1 MLIDFGIPTPSA
13 FGSFSLFFK
22 NPQLQVR
29 SHVHINADGPQVS
42 WSLAG
47 GEEWMGEGVLSHL
60 ETEAAW
66 SGIIM
71 YPLKY
76 FKRMLFGYQ

>member
-1 MLIDFGIPTPSA
+1 M
-13 FGSFSLFFK
+13 
-22 NPQLQVR
+22 
-29 SHVHINADGPQVS
+29 S